1 MKGRHQKV
9 RRNLPGA
16 GAWQPG
22 NPVPRKNTGCRSP
35 ASLRGLHR
43 GLRVDKRRRMCW
55 WASRVDV
62 SGKQVEGQGRG
73 AKTAW
78 AGDGVWE
85 ASTWLTAEGS
95 IVVRTPRC
103 RVVGKPPCGDDGGEE
118 EAGREGKRG
127 SSQQRAGPGAEGR
140 KDF

>member
-78 AGDGVWE
+78 AGGRGLGGIHVADSGRQHRGE
-85 ASTWLTAEGS
+85 DTKMPS
-95 IVVRTPRC
+95 
-103 RVVGKPPCGDDGGEE
+103 GEE
-118 EAGREGKRG
+118 APVWR
-127 SSQQRAGPGAEGR
+127 
-140 KDF
+140 